1 MSFIRRRF
9 RVLEFVLSFLELEE
23 EDSEVQESSG
33 LGEKV
38 REGTLEDHRGL
49 GVAKG
54 QRGGRKV
61 TGAVPPHSG

>member
-1 MSFIRRRF
+1 M
-9 RVLEFVLSFLELEE
+9 EE
-23 EDSEVQESSG
+23 EDLEVQESSG

-38 REGTLEDHRGL
+38 REGTLEEHRAL